1 VVRRLLVLVVV
12 LVCAGGVIAYQV
24 SRPARAP
31 ADPRVFVP
39 SPKFFL
45 DFSPSFRTSI
55 ADVYYLRMIQYYGE
69 HLKSGRLESLPAMVD
84 LVTALSPHFTRPYR
98 FGAFALVDAGR
109 PDLSVQFLQRG
120 FRENPTQW
128 GFPAYLGYFAY
139 QYGSGSKKQ
148 NDLAAARWYERAAAV
163 VPGSPL
169 YLLRLAAV
177 LSGKGGDL
185 EKAVTMWGQVYA
197 AGDKYSRQKA
207 VTGLNR
213 ILPNDR
219 TAQMKAVAP
228 LYGTMPKADF
238 EALTA
243 ELFKGYAP

>member
-1 VVRRLLVLVVV
+1 VLRRAVAVLVI
-12 LVCAGGVIAYQV
+12 LVCAAGVVAYQAT
-24 SRPARAP
+24 RPGRTP
-31 ADPRVFVP
+31 ANPHVFVP

-55 ADVYYLRMIQYYGE
+55 ADVYYLNMIQYYGE

-84 LVTALSPHFTRPYR
+84 LVTALSPHFIRPYS

-109 PDLSVQFLQRG
+109 SELSVKLLQRG
-120 FRENPTQW
+120 FRENPNEY

-139 QYGSGSKKQ
+139 QYGSGSKQQ
-148 NDLAAARWYERAAAV
+148 NDLAAARWYRTAAAV
-163 VPGSPL
+163 SGSPP

-177 LSGKGGDL
+177 LAGKGGDL
-185 EKAVTMWGQVYA
+185 EKAVLMWGQVYA
-197 AGDKYSRQKA
+197 GGDKYSRQKA
-207 VTGLNR
+207 VDGLDR
-213 ILPNDR
+213 ILPTDKVAR
-219 TAQMKAVAP
+219 MKAVAP
-228 LYGTMPKADF
+228 LQSTMPRQEF